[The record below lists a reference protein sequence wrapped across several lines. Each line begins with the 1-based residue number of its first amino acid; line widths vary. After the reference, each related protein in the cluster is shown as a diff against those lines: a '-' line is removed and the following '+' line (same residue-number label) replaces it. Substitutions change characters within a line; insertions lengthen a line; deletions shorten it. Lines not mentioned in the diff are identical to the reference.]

1 MVSVTDLKQ
10 SADAVLRRAVV
21 TIPPKRRSKFIAEAA
36 ADENLR
42 LPAPSGVS
50 QHRRMRRSGQMS
62 VHWRN
67 HCQDQSQNS
76 VRISPE
82 ILSAFNTAI
91 GALGKSPAK
100 QPIDASA

>member
-1 MVSVTDLKQ
+1 MISVTDLKQ

-36 ADENLR
+36 ADEDLQ
-42 LPAPSGVS
+42 LPPSGVS
-50 QHRRMRRSGQMS
+50 RHRRMRRSGQMS

-67 HCQDQSQNS
+67 HCQDQLQNS

-82 ILSAFNTAI
+82 ILSALNRAI